1 MAEEKHDEHD
11 EHGGGGGGHGGG
23 GHGGSGHGGGAHEEH
38 EGAPEWLISFADNV
52 ALLMGFFVILLAMN
66 MAKPKTGGFGGE
78 NQNPSQEDM
87 DMVDAVISI
96 RAAFHN
102 PVDMTSDD
110 PNEAPLRNRIRE
122 RAEGR
127 SRQPAESGDAQ
138 EAQAIRPTQL
148 SSLGGFVPFENES
161 VSLTATARGRT
172 EAMAAPLV
180 GLRWIIEV
188 RGHASPSETF
198 QDPQKAITLSYRRA
212 LAVAEILMARGV
224 SSHQVRIVAAGDS
237 ERKLEGSFDRA
248 SDAVNQRAEVVVT
261 ETPFEDA
268 PPAGGRVTP
277 PGR

>member
-1 MAEEKHDEHD
+1 MSEEKHEA
-11 EHGGGGGGHGGG
+11 HGDGGAHGGGGHGGG
-23 GHGGSGHGGGAHEEH
+23 GHGGGAHEEH

-66 MAKPKTGGFGGE
+66 MQKPKTGGLGGE
-78 NQNPSQEDM
+78 NQNPSQQDM

-110 PNEAPLRNRIRE
+110 PSEAPLRSRIRE

-127 SRQPAESGDAQ
+127 SQQAAESGDAE
-138 EAQAIRPTQL
+138 EAQAIRPTDF
-148 SSLGGFVPFENES
+148 SSLGGFVPFEDGA
-161 VSLTATARGRT
+161 VTLTASAKKNA

-180 GLRWIIEV
+180 GLRWVIEV

-198 QDPQKAITLSYRRA
+198 RDPEKGMTLSNRRA
-212 LAVAEILMARGV
+212 MAVARVLVAKGV
-224 SSHQVRIVAAGDS
+224 SWQQLRLVSAGDG
-237 ERKLEGSFDRA
+237 ERKIERSFDRA
-248 SDAVNQRAEVVVT
+248 SDALNQRAEVVVT
-261 ETPFEDA
+261 RTPFDD
-268 PPAGGRVTP
+268 PPAGTRAATP